1 MQDTIKDTI
10 QDMDIFTAIER
21 LVRKVVIM
29 MEIHKWSRTA
39 RRAIIDRDFTA
50 AKIAMTKLDELNR
63 MI

>member
-1 MQDTIKDTI
+1 MQVNT
-10 QDMDIFTAIER
+10 QDVGLVILIER
-21 LVRKVVIM
+21 LIRKVVLM